1 VVLLPEKTSDEK
13 AQVIIV
19 SGFLG
24 AGKTTLLKRIL
35 SWGKDLSS
43 TVVIVNEFGDVG
55 IDRSLFK
62 RPRSGILELSGG
74 CICCSLRPGLIE
86 TLRQIQGEYRPK
98 RILIEATGVADP
110 SAIAEV
116 IVKDEFKD
124 GMELSKMIAVL
135 DADFWEERE
144 NLGSFYLAQVRS
156 ADLILLNKIDTADEY
171 EIPELLREIHETIP
185 QAQVIPTVYCNVDK
199 DSLWTELSPAGS
211 VSKPGSNSAP
221 ERENQNADGAR
232 DFRIH
237 EDHAHENHETDS
249 ELRRLG
255 YVSFAFIESL
265 PLREGC
271 FKKFLDELPFEVFR
285 VKGPVRFRDR
295 TVMLNYTGGRSEW
308 LDWDDLE
315 ESRLVFVGIK
325 VNPEEMIQRL
335 EKCITRP

>member
-1 VVLLPEKTSDEK
+1 VVQPLKKAPDEE

-55 IDRSLFK
+55 IDGSLFTGT
-62 RPRSGILELSGG
+62 RSGILELSGG

-86 TLRQIQGEYRPK
+86 TLRQIQEQYRPT

-116 IVKDEFKD
+116 IAKDEFRD
-124 GMELSKMIAVL
+124 EMALSKVITVL

-144 NLGSFYLAQVRS
+144 NLGSFYLAQVHS
-156 ADLILLNKIDTADEY
+156 ADLILLNKIDTANEY
-171 EIPELLREIHETIP
+171 EIPELLQEIHETVP
-185 QAQVIPTVYCNVDK
+185 QAQVIPTVHCNVDK
-199 DSLWTELSPAGS
+199 QILWTESSP
-211 VSKPGSNSAP
+211 SKSASKV
-221 ERENQNADGAR
+221 ELISALTGDNQNSDGKSDSRSCAD
-232 DFRIH
+232 H
-237 EDHAHENHETDS
+237 SHENHETES

-255 YVSFAFIESL
+255 YISFVFIESL
-265 PLREGC
+265 PLHEEC
-271 FKKFLDELPFEVFR
+271 FKKFLDALPFEVFR
-285 VKGPVRFRDR
+285 VKGPVRFGDR
-295 TVMLNYTGGRSEW
+295 TVMINYAGGRSEW
-308 LDWDDLE
+308 MDWEDLE
-315 ESRLVFVGIK
+315 ETRLVFVGIK

-335 EKCITRP
+335 EKCIKRT